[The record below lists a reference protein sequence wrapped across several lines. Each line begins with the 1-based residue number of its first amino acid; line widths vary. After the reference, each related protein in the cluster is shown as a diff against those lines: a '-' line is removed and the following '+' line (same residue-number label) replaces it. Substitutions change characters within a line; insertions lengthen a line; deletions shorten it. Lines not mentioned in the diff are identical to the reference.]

1 MSEDVIR
8 NIYYIEN
15 CIYLMFYNT
24 PLPEVR
30 LDLDLSS
37 ELMFHLSLDQLR
49 FEEDFQRDDV
59 LALLF
64 SGQVNVSELSFAQRS
79 AYVEVVQGPVVT
91 RSA

>member
-1 MSEDVIR
+1 
-8 NIYYIEN
+8 
-15 CIYLMFYNT
+15 MFYNT

-30 LDLDLSS
+30 LNLNLSS

-79 AYVEVVQGPVVT
+79 AYVEVVQSPVVT
-91 RSA
+91 RST

>member
-1 MSEDVIR
+1 M
-8 NIYYIEN
+8 
-15 CIYLMFYNT
+15 
-24 PLPEVR
+24 R

-79 AYVEVVQGPVVT
+79 AYVEVVQSPVVT
-91 RSA
+91 RST

>member
-1 MSEDVIR
+1 M
-8 NIYYIEN
+8 
-15 CIYLMFYNT
+15 
-24 PLPEVR
+24 R

-79 AYVEVVQGPVVT
+79 AYVEVVQSPVVT

>member
-1 MSEDVIR
+1 M
-8 NIYYIEN
+8 
-15 CIYLMFYNT
+15 
-24 PLPEVR
+24 R

>member
-1 MSEDVIR
+1 M
-8 NIYYIEN
+8 
-15 CIYLMFYNT
+15 
-24 PLPEVR
+24 R

-79 AYVEVVQGPVVT
+79 ANVEVVQSPVVT